1 MNPQVI
7 NDHVMLTT
15 TLNSGPS
22 FFPLKGQ
29 ICTCYDF
36 ICNFYLNSTTYH
48 IDIFTSSCR
57 IQAQWPTTTPR
68 ILGTSCLN
76 EICHAMTVRVLSNKK
91 LTLITNA
98 LA

>member
-1 MNPQVI
+1 MNPQVV

-15 TLNSGPS
+15 TLNSEPS

-48 IDIFTSSCR
+48 IDIFTSSAEFR
-57 IQAQWPTTTPR
+57 
-68 ILGTSCLN
+68 LN
-76 EICHAMTVRVLSNKK
+76 GLPLHPGSWGLPV
-91 LTLITNA
+91 
-98 LA
+98 